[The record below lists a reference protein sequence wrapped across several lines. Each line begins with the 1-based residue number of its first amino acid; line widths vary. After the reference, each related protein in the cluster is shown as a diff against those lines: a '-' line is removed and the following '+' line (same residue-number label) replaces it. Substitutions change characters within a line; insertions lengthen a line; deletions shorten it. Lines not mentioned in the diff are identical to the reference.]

1 MKNQIN
7 HRIKTIIAAQ
17 SQIPIENIHDN
28 SKFHANLGFD
38 SLDVVNL
45 ISAINMEFSLNLMEN
60 DIIHLETVAE
70 LVDCVE
76 QKIENKSA

>member
-1 MKNQIN
+1 MKSKIN

-17 SQIPIENIHDN
+17 SQIPIENIHDD

-38 SLDVVNL
+38 SLDVINL
-45 ISAINMEFSLNLMEN
+45 ISAINLEFSLNLSEN
-60 DIIHLETVAE
+60 EIIHIETVAE

-76 QKIENKSA
+76 RQVNKKGV

>member
-45 ISAINMEFSLNLMEN
+45 ISA
-60 DIIHLETVAE
+60 
-70 LVDCVE
+70 
-76 QKIENKSA
+76 